1 MNQQSD
7 TVTSVTIAQ
16 IECAI
21 NHWRERRP
29 SADADNPVLCAE
41 ARVLADVYGLM
52 IYRGEQSVERSSLT
66 PQQRVALAAA
76 L

>member
-1 MNQQSD
+1 MNQQPDPVS
-7 TVTSVTIAQ
+7 IAQ

-29 SADADNPVLCAE
+29 PADAENPVLCAE
-41 ARVLADVYGLM
+41 ARALADVYELM
-52 IYRGEQSVERSSLT
+52 IYRGEASVEHASLT
-66 PQQRVALAAA
+66 PQQRAALAAA

>member
-1 MNQQSD
+1 MNQQPDPVS
-7 TVTSVTIAQ
+7 IAQ

-29 SADADNPVLCAE
+29 PADAENPVLCAE
-41 ARVLADVYGLM
+41 ARALADVYGLM
-52 IYRGEQSVERSSLT
+52 IYRGQQSVDRSSLNT
-66 PQQRVALAAA
+66 QQRSALAAA